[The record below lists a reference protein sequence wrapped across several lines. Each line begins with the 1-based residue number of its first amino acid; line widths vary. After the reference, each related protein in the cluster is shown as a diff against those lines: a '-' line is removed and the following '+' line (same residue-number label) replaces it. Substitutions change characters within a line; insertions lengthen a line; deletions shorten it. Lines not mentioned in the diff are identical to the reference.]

1 MNIKIVNR
9 DEVTEW
15 LNNSDAGSVA
25 VVKAPVAEGVVTGI
39 CRQAEN
45 NGDTVIDIRWAN
57 LENTDFNDLGAPLF
71 MNIEDDAVV
80 LIDET
85 WFANSVSFSTPNLWM
100 FVQWLTM
107 RGNKVIIPVRP

>member
-15 LNNSDAGSVA
+15 LNNNGAGSVA
-25 VVKAPVAEGVVTGI
+25 FVKAPVAEGVVTDI
-39 CRQAEN
+39 FRQAEN
-45 NGDTVIDIRWAN
+45 NGENVVDIRWAN
-57 LENTDFNDLGAPLF
+57 LFATDFNELGAPLF
-71 MNIEDDAVV
+71 MSIDDDAVV

-85 WFANSVSFSTPNLWM
+85 WAVGNAAFSTSLWM
-100 FVQWLTM
+100 FVNWLTN